1 MHLSTQQSIFKSIS
15 LFKQRM
21 FMSAYFSSQV
31 LDKFLTSIGAIFRR
45 SFYQCIKLSIQPLLL
60 FILLLGISNVTY
72 AVTTVSNDTNSSVN
86 PTKPS
91 TTEKLI
97 TVVTGIPL
105 NVASES
111 SSNQSNPADS
121 ANNKPNNN
129 LVNKNPEGFEQPPQD
144 APSTSTKSSNSPP
157 VISRE
162 STNNGQIE
170 TTPTPLKDNEIRQRI
185 NGIFYEIEGLQHI
198 DVNVSQG
205 VVTLSG
211 ETPNEKKAQQAINLT
226 NRLTDVVTVEDR
238 IDRTLDVQDNVS
250 TVFQGLK
257 VQTKKL
263 IKALP
268 LLLVGIVLF
277 GIVAWFGSW
286 ISNQQ
291 KIWQRLT
298 PNPFVAELLSQT
310 IKVIFII
317 FGLIMALS
325 LMGAETILGTLLG
338 GAGVI
343 GIAVG
348 FAVKDTIENY
358 IASLMLSIRQ
368 PFRAR
373 DHIAINGQEG
383 IVVRLTSRATI
394 LMTMDGNQLRI
405 PNAEVFKGTIL
416 NYTKNPERRF
426 TFELG
431 VDGNDDPLA
440 AIKVGLDAI
449 CALDFVLDK
458 PKAVGIITE
467 VGDSNIILQFQIW
480 VNQSETDFFK
490 ARSIAIRETKHAL
503 ENHGFSLPEPIY
515 RLRFNHKLENAF
527 EQQPTN
533 QLKREGLSP
542 ADSAQNLPSNDAETI
557 LRVTTPSHDALSV
570 DDKDKLQAKA
580 RAKRILQGQNV
591 DDVLNAKPDKKLME
605 KVEQEISENTGETD
619 LLNRNS
625 PQE

>member
-1 MHLSTQQSIFKSIS
+1 
-15 LFKQRM
+15 
-21 FMSAYFSSQV
+21 MSAYVSPHARDQN
-31 LDKFLTSIGAIFRR
+31 LADRDTLTRINSD
-45 SFYQCIKLSIQPLLL
+45 QWLTLSLRLPLL
-60 FILLLGISNVTY
+60 FILGLGISNLSY
-72 AVTTVSNDTNSSVN
+72 AVNTASNYTNLSVSSSAN
-86 PTKPS
+86 ATEPS
-91 TTEKLI
+91 TTDKLI
-97 TVVTGIPL
+97 TVVTGIPI
-105 NVASES
+105 NTASNS
-111 SSNQSNPADS
+111 HPSNAADS
-121 ANNKPNNN
+121 ANNQSNNN
-129 LVNKNPEGFEQPPQD
+129 SQINSDNNPSGSDESSPDATSNTATSPNTPP
-144 APSTSTKSSNSPP
+144 
-157 VISRE
+157 IIGRE

-170 TTPTPLKDNEIRQRI
+170 TSPTPLKDHEIRQRI
-185 NGIFYEIEGLQHI
+185 SGIFYEIDGLQHI
-198 DVNVSQG
+198 NVDVSQG

-257 VQTKKL
+257 AQTKKL
-263 IKALP
+263 VKALP

-277 GIVAWFGSW
+277 GMVAWFGSW

-449 CALDFVLDK
+449 CVLDFVLDK

-480 VNQSETDFFK
+480 VDQSETDFYK

-515 RLRFNHKLENAF
+515 RLRFNHKLENAL
-527 EQQPTN
+527 EQQPSN
-533 QLKREGLSP
+533 QLNHSAIIG
-542 ADSAQNLPSNDAETI
+542 ANSAQNLPSDATD
-557 LRVTTPSHDALSV
+557 LTLSSTPSTHDELSV

-580 RAKRILQGQNV
+580 RAKRILQGQNTE
-591 DDVLNAKPDKKLME
+591 DVLNAKPDKKLME